1 MERPDDSDDWR
12 ESLDPYQ
19 KYELLERFYQQ
30 SLFPFL
36 DWLHTSVSLTWQ
48 GLSEQIR
55 YECQFNGQQYM
66 TVAKPSELH
75 ETFIRF
81 GQTNSNELLGVQIL
95 ILLSMKPEFNHP
107 NGTGALLAFRYI
119 DGYYHLSDDWTE
131 INIAHRIDEQ
141 LSLNESNEL
150 IQDIQSHLLFAL
162 ANEHPSVIASHSNNN
177 TTTNNGN

>member
-81 GQTNSNELLGVQIL
+81 GQSNSDGLLGVQIL
-95 ILLSMKPEFNHP
+95 IQLSIKPEFNHP
-107 NGTGALLAFRYI
+107 NGTGALVAFRYVN
-119 DGYYHLSDDWTE
+119 GYYHLSDDWTE
-131 INIAHRIDEQ
+131 MKISHRLDESLQIGETRQ
-141 LSLNESNEL
+141 LTK
-150 IQDIQSHLLFAL
+150 DIQAHLLFVL
-162 ANEHPSVIASHSNNN
+162 ANEHPSVIARESYYNSNN
-177 TTTNNGN
+177 G